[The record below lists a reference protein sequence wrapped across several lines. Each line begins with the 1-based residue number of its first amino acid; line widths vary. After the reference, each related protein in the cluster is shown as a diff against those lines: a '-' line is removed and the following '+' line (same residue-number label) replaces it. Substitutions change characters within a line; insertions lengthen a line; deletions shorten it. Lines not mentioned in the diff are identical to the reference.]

1 MATFH
6 QIKTRVL
13 KSGPGNQPLIKSC
26 RGFTLIELLAAI
38 STVAILIALLL
49 PVIQKKREEYAA
61 NKAGENITALMV
73 ASTEYFRRMG
83 SYPNTIADLFQFCS
97 ANPGSCALDPQLATG
112 SVGGYGILWR
122 HDNGTN
128 AIVAEPEHPGITG
141 SVTLSIDVNFVLTRT
156 DTPGAEA
163 ARQRAFD
170 NILVNGAAT
179 VAQLLGL
186 DSSGDASSQIRQ
198 YTGATTINSGTLN
211 SAFATLDTS
220 RDGNVTIQEINA
232 FLTSDP
238 AGPTFVPL
246 KAFLDTVSREL
257 RLETLSAQG
266 LQDISVSLGD
276 FDADGDVDG
285 ADYLF
290 CYDGLRNLTKTI
302 VPVFNTDLIGKLDA
316 AEAAEAAGQLKF
328 KTKFLKQYRQLV
340 KARIGSSV
348 TRANANI
355 LLAIANTL

>member
-1 MATFH
+1 
-6 QIKTRVL
+6 
-13 KSGPGNQPLIKSC
+13 
-26 RGFTLIELLAAI
+26 
-38 STVAILIALLL
+38 
-49 PVIQKKREEYAA
+49 
-61 NKAGENITALMV
+61 
-73 ASTEYFRRMG
+73 
-83 SYPNTIADLFQFCS
+83 
-97 ANPGSCALDPQLATG
+97 
-112 SVGGYGILWR
+112 
-122 HDNGTN
+122 
-128 AIVAEPEHPGITG
+128 
-141 SVTLSIDVNFVLTRT
+141 VLTRT

-170 NILVNGAAT
+170 NILVSGAAT

-211 SAFATLDTS
+211 SAFATLDTG
-220 RDGNVTIQEINA
+220 RDGNVSISEINA

-246 KAFLDTVSREL
+246 KAFLDTMSREL

-276 FDADGDVDG
+276 FDGDSDVDG

-302 VPVFNTDLIGKLDA
+302 VPVSNTDLIGKLDA